1 MAFVHGKNS
10 VFKIDDT
17 ADSLTDISQYVTN
30 VTGLPG
36 DTATGKTTTLGKESE
51 TYIPGLHDASIK
63 VDLIWD
69 SALDGI
75 IGNVTQ
81 QKVSRDIEYGP
92 AGSTGGFVKHSC
104 AVFITSYKIGSPV
117 GDVVTASLTL
127 QKTGDLTTGT
137 F

>member
-1 MAFVHGKNS
+1 MAFVHGKDS
-10 VFKIDDT
+10 VFKIDNT
-17 ADSLTDISQYVTN
+17 SNSLTDISQYVTN

-36 DTATGKTTTLGKESE
+36 DTATGKTTTLGDESE
-51 TYIPGLHDASIK
+51 TYIAGLHDASIT

-69 SALDGI
+69 AALDGI
-75 IGNVTQ
+75 IGNVTD
-81 QKVSRDIEYGP
+81 QKTIRDIEYGP

-127 QKTGDLTTGT
+127 QKSGDLTTGV

>member
-10 VFKIDDT
+10 VFKIDNT
-17 ADSLTDISQYVTN
+17 SNSLTDITAYVTN
-30 VTGLPG
+30 VEGLPG

-51 TYIPGLHDASIK
+51 TYIPGLHDAVIT
-63 VDLIWD
+63 VALIWD
-69 SALDGI
+69 ATLDGI
-75 IGNVTQ
+75 IGTVTQ
-81 QKVSRDIEYGP
+81 QKVIRDVEYGP

-104 AVFITSYKIGSPV
+104 AVWITSYKVGSPV

-127 QKTGDLTTGT
+127 QKSGDLTTGV

>member
-10 VFKIDDT
+10 VFKIDNT
-17 ADSLTDISQYVTN
+17 SNSITDISAYVTN
-30 VTGLPG
+30 VEGLPG

-51 TYIPGLHDASIK
+51 TYIPGLHDAVIT
-63 VDLIWD
+63 VALIWD
-69 SALDGI
+69 ATLDGI

-81 QKVSRDIEYGP
+81 QKVERDVEYGP
-92 AGSTGGFVKHSC
+92 AGSTGGFVKHAC
-104 AVFITSYKIGSPV
+104 AVLITSYKIGSPV

-127 QKTGDLTTGT
+127 QKTGDLTIGT